1 MSGMVDI
8 AKSIGVKQEVVSEVF
23 EEILKRVDNGEE
35 VRIKGFGT
43 FKGKIYPGRTLQS
56 PTVNDG
62 KPIKFGDSVTLKF
75 RQSQLAKQHLNKPKP
90 KAAAKGKSK
99 SKK

>member
-1 MSGMVDI
+1 MSGMTDI
-8 AKSIGVKQEVVSEVF
+8 AKSIGVKQEVVNDVF
-23 EEILKRVDNGEE
+23 QEIMKRVDAGEE
-35 VRIKGFGT
+35 VRIKGFGA

-75 RQSQLAKQHLNKPKP
+75 RQSQLAKQRLNKPKGKP
-90 KAAAKGKSK
+90 KAAKGKSK
-99 SKK
+99 K